1 MLARKAKKAVK
12 SFHVEAPRPPANVST
27 SRGSTVA
34 EAENDNDNERE
45 PDLAGGPKA
54 TVDLNG
60 KIKDLLRIG
69 RDQGYL
75 TYDDINEALPDEIT
89 KADDLD
95 EVYSK
100 LRKLGVNI
108 VETAEAARP
117 KPPAQDEE
125 EEEPVKLDF
134 LDDPVQMYMR
144 EMGKVALL
152 TREQEVEI
160 CQRIERAEIEIKELL
175 FNFGFTGKEHIAIA
189 EKLVS
194 EPPRERFDR
203 VVSDAKIE
211 SREQHLKD
219 LLRFIKKSGVID
231 ECLDVKFAELQKTST
246 KGKKAERL
254 QADIRKL
261 NKKLQTTFSDFAY
274 HRRVLDEM
282 IQVGANIHEAI
293 KVSLRHIEEFQARRK
308 SAQQEMLIAAEEKK
322 IKDLERLVRMPYQ
335 EFLAAF
341 ERMRKAEIE
350 GQKAKTHM
358 AEANLRL
365 VVSIAKKYLNRGQS
379 LLDLIQ
385 EGNIG
390 LMKAI
395 EKFEYRR
402 GYKFSTYA
410 IWWIRQAITRS
421 IADQSRTIRIPVHMI
436 EVLNKLWRIEK
447 QLLQEFGR
455 EATPEEVAEEM
466 EIPVSRVFAM
476 QRMAQQP
483 ISLQSPI
490 GDDGDVSFGDLI
502 EDKSIERPWETTSF
516 HLLKERLL
524 EVLHTLTE
532 RERRVVEMRFGLLD
546 GEEHTLEEIGQQ
558 YQVTRERI
566 RQIEAKALRKL
577 RHPTRLR
584 QLEGFLEAEELN

>member
-12 SFHVEAPRPPANVST
+12 SFQVEAPRPPANVSA
-27 SRGSTVA
+27 SRGSTA
-34 EAENDNDNERE
+34 DRDNDNDNERE

-117 KPPAQDEE
+117 KTPAQDEE
-125 EEEPVKLDF
+125 EEEPAKLDF

-175 FNFGFTGKEHIAIA
+175 FGFGFTGKEHIAIA
-189 EKLVS
+189 EKLIAD
-194 EPPRERFDR
+194 PPRERFDR

-219 LLRFIKKSGVID
+219 LVRFIKKAGVID
-231 ECLDVKFAELQKTST
+231 ECLDVKFGELQKTSS
-246 KGKKAERL
+246 KGKRADRL
-254 QADIRKL
+254 QSDMRKL
-261 NKKLQTTFSDFAY
+261 SKKLQATFPDFAY

-282 IQVGANIHEAI
+282 IQVGANVHEAI

-308 SAQQEMLIAAEEKK
+308 SSQQEMLIAAEEKK
-322 IKDLERLVRMPYQ
+322 IKDLERLVRMPCQ

-341 ERMRKAEIE
+341 EKMRKSEIE

-436 EVLNKLWRIEK
+436 EVLNSSGELKNSSSRSLAAKPRPKKWRK
-447 QLLQEFGR
+447 KWRSPFPASLRCNGWLSSRFHCSR
-455 EATPEEVAEEM
+455 PSVMTVMSVSAT
-466 EIPVSRVFAM
+466 
-476 QRMAQQP
+476 
-483 ISLQSPI
+483 
-490 GDDGDVSFGDLI
+490 
-502 EDKSIERPWETTSF
+502 
-516 HLLKERLL
+516 
-524 EVLHTLTE
+524 
-532 RERRVVEMRFGLLD
+532 
-546 GEEHTLEEIGQQ
+546 
-558 YQVTRERI
+558 
-566 RQIEAKALRKL
+566 
-577 RHPTRLR
+577 
-584 QLEGFLEAEELN
+584 